1 MRRILSLDGGGMKGF
16 VPTSLLVE
24 LERRIGKPCNQYFDL
39 IAGTSIGG
47 IVALLLAIGMPA
59 AKALEFFTVDG
70 PDIFQKHWWRR
81 HGLFMPRYPAKR
93 LEERL
98 KKRFGAGDGGAAATL
113 DDCRTRVLVTAFNL
127 VERNACFFKN
137 YDNSGRY
144 LLWEVARATSAAQ
157 TFFPAFKLDDM
168 ILWDGGNEANNPS
181 MCAYADAVKL
191 WGGRERVKVLSL
203 GCGNSPI
210 HYQSRKL
217 VHCGMIRNGAASLE
231 VLYDAGSDVTDYQ
244 MQQMIGP
251 DYFRIQPRFA
261 ELTDLDDASPAGLAA
276 LKRNAAECRVRFMP
290 VVDGFL
296 RENSENRNSP
306 ADPALRD
313 RRDRKQR

>member
-1 MRRILSLDGGGMKGF
+1 
-16 VPTSLLVE
+16 
-24 LERRIGKPCNQYFDL
+24 
-39 IAGTSIGG
+39 
-47 IVALLLAIGMPA
+47 
-59 AKALEFFTVDG
+59 
-70 PDIFQKHWWRR
+70 
-81 HGLFMPRYPAKR
+81 
-93 LEERL
+93 
-98 KKRFGAGDGGAAATL
+98 
-113 DDCRTRVLVTAFNL
+113 VLVTAFNL

-191 WGGRERVKVLSL
+191 WGGRERVRVLSL

-210 HYQSRKL
+210 HYQSKKL

-251 DYFRIQPRFA
+251 DYVRIQPRFA
-261 ELTDLDDASPAGLAA
+261 ELTELDDASPAGLAA

-290 VVDGFL
+290 VVDRFL
-296 RENSENRNSP
+296 RS
-306 ADPALRD
+306 
-313 RRDRKQR
+313 